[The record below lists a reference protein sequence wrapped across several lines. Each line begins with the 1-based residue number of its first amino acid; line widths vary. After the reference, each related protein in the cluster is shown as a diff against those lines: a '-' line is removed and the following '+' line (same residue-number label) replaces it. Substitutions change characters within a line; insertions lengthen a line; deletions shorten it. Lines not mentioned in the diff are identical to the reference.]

1 MEANCEYT
9 EQRLFDYMLFVQT
22 WQGSFCADGCC
33 TVPQRGVVP
42 PTGFSIHGLWPEY
55 RDGTYPSCCR
65 GNVTRALIDA
75 LQATEDDCDDIA
87 GLPGRADG
95 VVVSV
100 TIRELTDGRSKIS
113 VRTTPEVDSCA
124 ICAVYGGGG
133 HKMASGCTLACD
145 PETAVEKILAAIDQV
160 WPA

>member
-1 MEANCEYT
+1 MEFFRKISRARMALVGHIYSGM
-9 EQRLFDYMLFVQT
+9 RFF
-22 WQGSFCADGCC
+22 
-33 TVPQRGVVP
+33 RGGQIAIAV
-42 PTGFSIHGLWPEY
+42 
-55 RDGTYPSCCR
+55 
-65 GNVTRALIDA
+65 VTRALIDA

-95 VVVSV
+95 VVVRV

-113 VRTTPEVDSCA
+113 VRTPPEVDSCA

-133 HKMASGCTLACD
+133 HKMASGCTLTCD

>member
-1 MEANCEYT
+1 MEFFRKISRARMALVGHIYSGM
-9 EQRLFDYMLFVQT
+9 RFF
-22 WQGSFCADGCC
+22 
-33 TVPQRGVVP
+33 RGGQVAIAV
-42 PTGFSIHGLWPEY
+42 
-55 RDGTYPSCCR
+55 
-65 GNVTRALIDA
+65 VTRALIDA

-100 TIRELTDGRSKIS
+100 T
-113 VRTTPEVDSCA
+113 DSCA

-133 HKMASGCTLACD
+133 HKMASGCTLTCD